1 MPRSIFVTNSTSRMD
16 GRPAASPGAAQGSAG
31 APIIAFAFACPLI
44 AVVSFALAAALA
56 IAPFAPLQAQQ
67 VNRSSR
73 GMVSAGQPLAAQAGA
88 DMLEQGGNA
97 VDAAVAA
104 AFALAVVEPSMS
116 GLGGRAQILI
126 RTPDGE
132 YHGIDAT
139 TQAPATYDP
148 DTAPQAGYGYPTI
161 GVPGVPAGLLKAHA
175 EFGSLPLAA
184 VMAPAIRLAAQGFT
198 MLPGEARRHQG
209 SVEQLAE
216 FEGSRQYFLRPDGS
230 AHEGGDRFVQSD
242 LAATLRAIA
251 SGGHDAFYR
260 GPIAERMVA
269 DLQAN
274 GAAVTMQSLAD
285 YQAEASRI
293 VRGEYRGSELI
304 GLWIPSFGAIT
315 IHALQL
321 LGTVDLTQASEAE
334 WAAAVAEALRVAYL
348 ERPNQADWSDAERL
362 MSQEWANERSAM
374 MRLPVGM
381 RMGGLPVP
389 APQSAIPRAGSDD
402 GAAPPAFT
410 PPPAWTAEPGHTTH
424 LTAADSQ
431 GGMVSL
437 TQSLGPTMGSKVAA
451 PGLGFLYAATLG
463 GYLGRM
469 EPGQR
474 AGSHISPFMVA
485 AGGEPELALGAAG
498 GGRIPTAI
506 VAVVSR
512 VIDQGMPIGEA
523 LRAPRVVPATGS
535 AFEAGDANA
544 RPEVDLETNTGL
556 GFDDQAVRDF
566 EALGFTARLTPRP
579 AAFGR
584 VHAVWRDHDSGEWVG
599 AADPDWEGAAIAPP
613 AASFDRIL
621 RGGRVLDGTGNP
633 WFSADVG
640 ITGDRVAAIG
650 NLSGAE
656 ADEVI
661 DVAGYYVTP
670 GFIDSHSH
678 SGPGLAS
685 EGLSHARPLLAQ
697 GITTV
702 FINPDGG
709 GEVDL
714 AEQRTDLMEHGLG
727 VNVAQLV
734 PHGAV
739 LSAVMGSENRL
750 ATPAELE
757 QMRGLVRTGMRVGAF
772 GLSSG
777 PFYVPGSYSDT
788 HELVE
793 LGKVAGEFGGA
804 YTSHVRDESN
814 YTIGVVAALDE
825 VITVAR
831 EAGIPGVHTHIKVLG
846 PPVWGFSQALVHRV
860 EQARVAG
867 VEVYADQ
874 YPYPASATGLSAA
887 LLPAWSMAGG
897 NDSLM
902 ARFDRPT
909 DMTRIRAEMVEN
921 LARRGGADR
930 IQFRRVTFDESL
942 EGKLLSDVAS
952 DWGLDPLDAAIRLFR
967 EGRPSIVSFN
977 MHEDDIR
984 RLMDQPWTM
993 TASDGDLVPWMEGVP
1008 HPRSYGAFTRKLET
1022 YVREEGV
1029 VSIEAAVRSMT
1040 GLPAQVFRVKDRGV
1054 LREGA
1059 MADIAVF
1066 RLEDLHENAT
1076 FTEPHQL
1083 SDGMHW
1089 LFVNGVPVIRAG
1101 VFNDARQGRI
1111 LNR

>member
-1 MPRSIFVTNSTSRMD
+1 
-16 GRPAASPGAAQGSAG
+16 
-31 APIIAFAFACPLI
+31 
-44 AVVSFALAAALA
+44 
-56 IAPFAPLQAQQ
+56 
-67 VNRSSR
+67 
-73 GMVSAGQPLAAQAGA
+73 
-88 DMLEQGGNA
+88 
-97 VDAAVAA
+97 VAT

-139 TQAPATYDP
+139 TQAPLTYDP
-148 DTAPQAGYGYPTI
+148 DTAPQAAYGYPTV
-161 GVPGVPAGLLKAHA
+161 GVPGVPAGLLKAHS
-175 EFGSLPLAA
+175 EFGSLPLAV
-184 VMAPAIRLAAQGFT
+184 VMAPAIELAAQGFT
-198 MLPGEARRHQG
+198 ILPGEAGRHAGAQA
-209 SVEQLAE
+209 QLAE
-216 FEGSRQYFLRPDGS
+216 FAGSSQYFLRPDGTT
-230 AHEGGDRFVQSD
+230 HEAGDRFVQSD
-242 LAATLRAIA
+242 LAVTLRAIA
-251 SGGHDAFYR
+251 RGGHDAFYR

-269 DLQAN
+269 DLQA
-274 GAAVTMQSLAD
+274 GGSAVTMESLAD
-285 YQAEASRI
+285 YEAEVSRI
-293 VRGEYRGSELI
+293 VRGEYRGSELV

-334 WAAAVAEALRVAYL
+334 WAVAVAEALRVAYL
-348 ERPNQADWSDAERL
+348 ERPNQNDWSDAERL
-362 MSQEWANERSAM
+362 MSKEWAIERSAM
-374 MRLPVGM
+374 MRLPAEM
-381 RMGGLPVP
+381 RIDAVP
-389 APQSAIPRAGSDD
+389 AAAQSGRPGDPGESRTTGLNLSRPDQADFI
-402 GAAPPAFT
+402 

-424 LTAADSQ
+424 LTTADAD
-431 GGMVSL
+431 GGMVAL
-437 TQSLGPTMGSKVAA
+437 TQSLGPNMGSKVAS
-451 PGLGFLYAATLG
+451 PGLGFLYAATTG

-474 AGSHISPFMVA
+474 AGSHISPFMVT
-485 AGGEPELALGAAG
+485 AGGEPEFALGAAG

-512 VIDQGMPIGEA
+512 VIDQGMSIGEA

-535 AFEAGDANA
+535 AFAPGDPTS

-556 GFDDQAVRDF
+556 GFDAQAVADF
-566 EALGFTARLTPRP
+566 EAMGFTATETPRP

-584 VHAVWRDHDSGEWVG
+584 VHAVWRDHDTGEWVG
-599 AADPDWEGAAIAPP
+599 AADPDWEGAAIGPRAQV
-613 AASFDRIL
+613 FDRVL

-633 WFSADVG
+633 WFLADVG
-640 ITGDRVAAIG
+640 ITGDRVTAIG
-650 NLSGAE
+650 DLSDA
-656 ADEVI
+656 AATEVV
-661 DVAGYYVTP
+661 DVTGYYVTP

-678 SGPGLAS
+678 SGPGLAT
-685 EGLSHARPLLAQ
+685 EGLSHGRPLLAQ

-714 AEQRTDLMEHGLG
+714 VEQRHDLMEFGLG

-734 PHGAV
+734 PHGSV
-739 LSAVMGSENRL
+739 RSAVMGSEDRL
-750 ATPAELE
+750 ATPAELD
-757 QMRGLVRTGMRVGAF
+757 QMRALVRAGMQAGAF

-793 LGKVAGEFGGA
+793 LGKVAGEYGGA

-814 YTIGVVAALDE
+814 YSIGVVASLDE

-860 EQARVAG
+860 EQARAAG
-867 VEVYADQ
+867 VEVYGDQ

-897 NDSLM
+897 DDSLQ
-902 ARFDRPT
+902 ARFDRSD
-909 DMTRIRAEMVEN
+909 DMARIRAEMIEN

-942 EGKLLSDVAS
+942 EGRLLSDVAA
-952 DWGLDPLDAAIRLFR
+952 DWNLDPIDASIRLFR
-967 EGRPSIVSFN
+967 QGRPSIVSFN
-977 MHEDDIR
+977 MHEDDVR
-984 RLMDQPWTM
+984 RLMTQPWTM
-993 TASDGDLVPWMEGVP
+993 TGSDGDLVPWMEGVP

-1029 VSIEAAVRSMT
+1029 VSIEAAIRSMT
-1040 GLPAQVFRVKDRGV
+1040 GLPAQVFRMEDRGV

-1059 MADIAVF
+1059 IADIAVF
-1066 RLEDLHENAT
+1066 KLEELRENAT

-1083 SDGMHW
+1083 SEGMRW
-1089 LFVNGVPVIRAG
+1089 LFVNGVPVIAEGQFRDERA
-1101 VFNDARQGRI
+1101 GRI